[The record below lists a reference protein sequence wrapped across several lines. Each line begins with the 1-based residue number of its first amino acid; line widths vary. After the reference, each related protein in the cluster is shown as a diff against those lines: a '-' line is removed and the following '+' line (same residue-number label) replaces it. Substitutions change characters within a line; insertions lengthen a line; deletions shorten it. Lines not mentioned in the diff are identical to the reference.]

1 MNIFVELILII
12 VYHFRHG
19 KQVDQM
25 NIGMDDFPLDP
36 DDKLGS
42 FDEGDPQTTNLY
54 VGNLAPQ
61 VTLHDTAYFLTEYVS
76 QLLFSFSLHLD
87 YFKWCSA
94 SVVVGLVHN

>member
-1 MNIFVELILII
+1 LLVIFWDGE
-12 VYHFRHG
+12 
-19 KQVDQM
+19 QVDQM

-61 VTLHDTAYFLTEYVS
+61 VTPHDSIF
-76 QLLFSFSLHLD
+76 
-87 YFKWCSA
+87 
-94 SVVVGLVHN
+94 

>member
-1 MNIFVELILII
+1 MPLFMNILVGLLLI
-12 VYHFRHG
+12 VAHHFRHG

-25 NIGMDDFPLDP
+25 SIGMDDFPIDP

-61 VTLHDTAYFLTEYVS
+61 VTLHDNAYFLE
-76 QLLFSFSLHLD
+76 
-87 YFKWCSA
+87 
-94 SVVVGLVHN
+94 